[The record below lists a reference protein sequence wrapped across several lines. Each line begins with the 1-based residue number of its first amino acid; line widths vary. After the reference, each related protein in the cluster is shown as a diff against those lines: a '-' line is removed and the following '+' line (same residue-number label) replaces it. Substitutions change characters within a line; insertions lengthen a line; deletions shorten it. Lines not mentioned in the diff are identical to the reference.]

1 MNTKDVINQKIAD
14 LDKLIENLR
23 HQIDDAEKQQIE
35 LYQQLNNIQRQ
46 EIADSCVSC
55 IYEVNADNSTYGIFR
70 CKDQN
75 YTDYG

>member
-23 HQIDDAEKQQIE
+23 HQ
-35 LYQQLNNIQRQ
+35 
-46 EIADSCVSC
+46 
-55 IYEVNADNSTYGIFR
+55 
-70 CKDQN
+70 DQN

>member
-55 IYEVNADNSTYGIFR
+55 IYEVN
-70 CKDQN
+70 
-75 YTDYG
+75 TD

>member
-46 EIADSCVSC
+46 RLLIRVFLA
-55 IYEVNADNSTYGIFR
+55 FMR
-70 CKDQN
+70 
-75 YTDYG
+75 